1 MTRRG
6 GRSPYWP
13 HRTVT
18 SPPLQRGGSDGFT
31 RYLVKPRALDE
42 VLPPRRLP
50 DQPVLEVL
58 AVPLHRVVVARPGP
72 PAPRVVTDP
81 GGQPEG
87 EVLGG
92 DPVVV
97 GLLERG
103 AVVGPGGRAVVVRG
117 DEGAQ
122 VRDRRPPFLEKEL

>member
-31 RYLVKPRALDE
+31 RYLVK
-42 VLPPRRLP
+42 
-50 DQPVLEVL
+50 
-58 AVPLHRVVVARPGP
+58 P

-122 VRDRRPPFLEKEL
+122 VRDRRPPFLEQELVVGVRGVRDLEHRD